1 MTLLE
6 SFRTALR
13 ALRVN
18 LLRSFLTMLG
28 IIVGV
33 ASVITMVAVG
43 AGAQAQVAEQIRSLG
58 ANVLMVVPGTARQGA
73 TRLEA
78 GTGHTLSEAD
88 ARSIAG
94 QIPQVQAA
102 APSIRGNAQLVHG
115 NRNWNT
121 VVNGTTADYFAIREW
136 PLKAGRHFSTA
147 EEDGGGKVVLI
158 GATVA
163 KQLFGGEDPVGKQIR
178 IMSVPFQVIGVLAEK
193 GPSGAGQNQ
202 DDIAFVPI
210 LAAKLRLMGS
220 ASEVNRQAVA
230 YILVKAASD
239 DAMSAATTQIEA
251 LLRQRH
257 RLAAEREA
265 DFQVNNPAAAM
276 AAQRASTKTIAWL
289 LAAIASVS
297 LIVGGISIMNIM
309 LVSVTERTREIGIRI
324 AVGARQRDIRNQ
336 FLTEAVTLCLF
347 GGLVG
352 IAIGC
357 GVSIAVAR
365 LAGWPIFLGLEA
377 VIFAVGFAAAIGV
390 FFGYYPARKAA
401 RLEPAEALRSE

>member
-1 MTLLE
+1 
-6 SFRTALR
+6 
-13 ALRVN
+13 
-18 LLRSFLTMLG
+18 
-28 IIVGV
+28 
-33 ASVITMVAVG
+33 
-43 AGAQAQVAEQIRSLG
+43 
-58 ANVLMVVPGTARQGA
+58 VPGTARQGA

-78 GTGHTLSEAD
+78 GSGHTLSEAD
-88 ARSIAG
+88 ARAIAA

-102 APSIRGNAQLVHG
+102 APSIRGNAQLVQG

-163 KQLFGGEDPVGKQIR
+163 KQLFAGEDPVGKQIR
-178 IMSVPFQVIGVLAEK
+178 ITSVPFQVIGLLAEK
-193 GPSGAGQNQ
+193 GPSGVGQNQ

-210 LAAKLRLMGS
+210 SAAKLRLMGS
-220 ASEVNRQAVA
+220 ASEVNRQAVN

-239 DAMSAATTQIEA
+239 EAMPAAAAQIEG

-257 RLAAEREA
+257 RLAAEREN

-377 VIFAVGFAAAIGV
+377 VMFAVGFAAAIGV